1 MNLLLRAAIVC
12 VVLAFGAWVGI
23 GIYRAGGD
31 VPPPLQNPETKLTTG
46 HAEGRRIDGKPS
58 WSLDYDR
65 LITSA
70 DTSVAT
76 LDNVRHGE
84 LYRRGKPF
92 MQIKAQHVVV
102 NTLSNDFIA
111 TGPLELIQNDG
122 TQRRRMTSDA
132 ANYSGMLSTLT
143 LLHPANI
150 VTDGAKIK
158 VASATVNFRTG
169 NLTVGRILGIF

>member
-1 MNLLLRAAIVC
+1 MRLFIRSGIFCALLVFA
-12 VVLAFGAWVGI
+12 AWVGL

-31 VPPPLQNPETKLTTG
+31 VPPPLSNPETKLTTG
-46 HAEGRRIDGKPS
+46 HAEGRRIDGKAS

-65 LITSA
+65 LVTSA

-84 LYRRGKPF
+84 LYRHGKPF

-111 TGPLELIQNDG
+111 TGPLELTQNDG
-122 TQRRRMTSDA
+122 KQRRKMTSDA
-132 ANYSGMLSTLT
+132 ANYSGMMSTLT

-169 NLTVGRILGIF
+169 DLSVGRIIGVF